1 MEGYGLC
8 GGPGRGKARWIGPVK
23 GGKSCKEGQGR
34 VVRFMEGWG
43 WPDEG
48 EEGQEKVGEPKMVGK
63 DQGLLERPGRVKRAR
78 DFFIDSQG
86 RFESQSVLK
95 K

>member
-1 MEGYGLC
+1 M
-8 GGPGRGKARWIGPVK
+8 K
-23 GGKSCKEGQGR
+23 GGGGRAEGQGR

-63 DQGLLERPGRVKRAR
+63 GQEELREPGII
-78 DFFIDSQG
+78 IDSQG
-86 RFESQSVLK
+86 GFESQRVLK
-95 K
+95 KSRECCRGSWNV